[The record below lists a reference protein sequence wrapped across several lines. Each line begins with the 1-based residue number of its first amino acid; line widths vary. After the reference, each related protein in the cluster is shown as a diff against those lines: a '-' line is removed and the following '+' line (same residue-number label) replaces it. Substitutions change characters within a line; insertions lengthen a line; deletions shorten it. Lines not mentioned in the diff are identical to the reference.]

1 MVRCRASRARQGETP
16 PMRLW
21 RSLTAWLPSILRP
34 SKDQTESPTLPEV
47 GGRPLRLRLLFW
59 IILWLLPAAAVSV
72 VQGFDRVQRDVADV
86 RERLIQTARATAS
99 DEESVFS
106 AGGQVLSA
114 LANQPEV
121 RMGTEQC
128 STALTNAIK
137 GLTYISNILRFDA
150 QGNVSCAAL
159 RAQVEPENVT

>member
-1 MVRCRASRARQGETP
+1 
-16 PMRLW
+16 MRLW
-21 RSLTAWLPSILRP
+21 RSLTAWLPSILHPTR
-34 SKDQTESPTLPEV
+34 DQTEENPTLPEV

-114 LANQPEV
+114 LVNQPEV

-128 STALTNAIK
+128 STALGNAIK

-150 QGNVSCAAL
+150 QGRNVNANAGAYMAARPARIMQL
-159 RAQVEPENVT
+159 SLKVFF